1 LLPVKGAYPQGC
13 GGKSTTKSENKHMK
27 IHKYVGLDVHKEKT
41 TVAIAEGEVR
51 PILRG
56 RAGMA
61 LTSDLLT

>member
-1 LLPVKGAYPQGC
+1 VAVNP
-13 GGKSTTKSENKHMK
+13 TTKSENKHMK